1 MAQAT
6 RPAGFYRHHD
16 GPNDALVCDGVSLA
30 DLATVEGTPLYVY
43 SADAFRE
50 RYRAI
55 DEAFLAYPH
64 ALHYALKANST
75 LAIAQ
80 LLRGL
85 GSAVD
90 ANSVWEIEVAR
101 RAGFEPSQI
110 VFTGVGKTPEELEA
124 AVALGVK
131 AINVE
136 SAGELARLE
145 AIGTRLGRAVRV
157 AIRLNPDIDAKSHPK
172 ISTGLK
178 INKFGV
184 PLDDARALLQ
194 TLKSRTALTLVA
206 VHVHVGSQI
215 TSLDPLRR
223 AAVLAAEVSSE
234 LQRQGFSLEYVDL
247 GGGLGVSY
255 DGGDVPSAADYVSA
269 LVEAVRPT
277 GLPIVIEPGRS
288 IAAAAGALL
297 ARVIDVK
304 PRTAESDFAIID
316 AGMTELLRP
325 AMYGA
330 FHRIEP
336 VTGAAAGDHHYEIV
350 GPVCE
355 SSDVVGRDRMLPML
369 KAGDVVAIRDAG
381 AYGSAMASNYNRRPL
396 PAEVLVDGGAW
407 RVIRRRQTIDDQ
419 LAMET

>member
-1 MAQAT
+1 LAQAT
-6 RPAGFYRHHD
+6 RPAGFYRLDAGTH
-16 GPNDALVCDGVSLA
+16 DALVCDGVPLA
-30 DLATVEGTPLYVY
+30 AIAAAEGTPLYVY
-43 SADAFRE
+43 SAAVFRE
-50 RYRAI
+50 RYQAI
-55 DEAFLAYPH
+55 DGAFNGYPH
-64 ALHYALKANST
+64 ALHYALKANSA
-75 LAIAQ
+75 LAIAR

-85 GSAVD
+85 GSSVD

-110 VFTGVGKTPEELEA
+110 VFTGVGKTPDELES

-145 AIGTRLGRAVRV
+145 AIGSRLGRAVRV
-157 AIRLNPDIDAKSHPK
+157 AIRVNPDIDAKSHPH

-194 TLKSRTALTLVA
+194 TLKTRPFLSLVA
-206 VHVHVGSQI
+206 IHVHVGSQI

-223 AAVLAAEVSSE
+223 AAALAAAVSQE
-234 LQRQGFSLEYVDL
+234 LQQQGFPLEYVDV

-255 DGGDVPSAADYVSA
+255 DGGEVPSAADYVGA
-269 LVEAVRPT
+269 LVAAVRHT
-277 GLPIVIEPGRS
+277 SLPIVVEPGRS
-288 IAAAAGALL
+288 IAAAAGALV

-304 PRTAESDFAIID
+304 PRTAESDFIIID
-316 AGMTELLRP
+316 AGMTELMRP
-325 AMYGA
+325 ALYGA

-336 VTGAAAGDHHYEIV
+336 VSSPATGDRHYEVV

-355 SSDVVGRDRMLPML
+355 SSDVVGRDRMLPLM
-369 KAGDVVAIRDAG
+369 KEGDIVAIRDAG

-396 PAEVLVDGGAW
+396 PAEVLVDDGTW

-419 LAMET
+419 LALEA